1 MAILLAAGLEGNAK
15 KVGMSRGEVADT
27 IERFVEG
34 IYRKWEWDDFCSFPI
49 VDPELDLIRAR
60 CVSLPQEYP
69 PTEKGHYCS
78 HAGLE
83 VMRQIVLELR
93 MPKVPD

>member
-1 MAILLAAGLEGNAK
+1 MK

-49 VDPELDLIRAR
+49 VDPQLDSIRAR
-60 CVSLPQEYP
+60 CVSLPEQFP
-69 PTEKGHYCS
+69 PVQKGHYCS
-78 HAGLE
+78 EAGFD
-83 VMRQIVLELR
+83 VMRAMVRDLR
-93 MPKVPD
+93 KPVGHSK